1 MEERSKVGIININK
15 KDISDLK
22 GIEAFPNLTEL
33 DCGNNSIQKLD
44 LRQNPMLIT
53 LKCNKN
59 QLTQLDLSKNPGYRL
74 SELFREPVGTAG
86 CVASEV
92 GVSRLLEQ

>member
-44 LRQNPMLIT
+44 LRQNPMLKT

-59 QLTQLDLSKNPGYRL
+59 QLTQLDLSKNPDIDYL
-74 SELFREPVGTAG
+74 NCSENQLK
-86 CVASEV
+86 V